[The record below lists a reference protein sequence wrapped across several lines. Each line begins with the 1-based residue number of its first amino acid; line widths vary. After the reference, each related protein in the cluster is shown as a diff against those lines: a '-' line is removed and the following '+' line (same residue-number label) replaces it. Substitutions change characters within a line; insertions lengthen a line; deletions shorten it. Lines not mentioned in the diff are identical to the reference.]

1 MKNAYFFGD
10 SFTFGEGCH
19 NGFEYYDSVEY
30 DDKRIWPTILSETLN
45 VKEVNHAKR
54 GASSPEILRLIL
66 EYSPIFKKGDYVIF
80 SDSLPN
86 RIISVNQK
94 SKKVETVIADSFD
107 EFYGTDNYFENLES
121 KEITLNYLNSC
132 ILPYYIELEHYYSRQ
147 FEQLQKLLLKTGV
160 NAYFWSHQMWA
171 RDMKKFQRILQHTPH
186 IKDGHFSWK
195 GHREFSSTILECIKK
210 KQHIIYRNLI

>member
-1 MKNAYFFGD
+1 MKHAYFFGD

-19 NGFEYYDSVEY
+19 SGFEYYDRVEY
-30 DDKRIWPTILSETLN
+30 DDKRIWPTILSERLN
-45 VKEVNHAKR
+45 VKEVNYAKR
-54 GASSPEILRLIL
+54 GCSSPEILRLIL

-94 SKKVETVIADSFD
+94 SKRVETIIADSFD
-107 EFYGTDNYFENLES
+107 EFYSTDNYFENLES
-121 KEITLNYLNSC
+121 KEITLDYLNSC
-132 ILPYYIELEHYYSRQ
+132 VLPYHIELKHYYSRQ

-160 NAYFWSHQMWA
+160 NAYFWSHEMWA
-171 RDMKKFQRILQHTPH
+171 RDMLKFERIKQHIPQ
-186 IKDGHFSWK
+186 IEDGHFSWR
-195 GHREFSSTILECIKK
+195 GHKEFSNTILECIKK